1 MADLHSNNSF
11 DSNMGVGLGPA
22 FRSDLS
28 TDMTASPYT
37 TFSSRSFSSETMQ
50 TVSPQEIFGDSLGS
64 APPSTAMTNITT
76 PDMNESPL
84 FYTDSYT
91 TSPMFQSES
100 VPTQNDWYSLFP
112 EQELIQPARPSPPAA
127 TPELERTES
136 SESMARTS
144 SSDSHVILDNPL
156 HRRKSSVNGS
166 PVPGS
171 VNKSRRRREGP
182 LPPIKVDPN
191 DPVALKRARNTL
203 AARESR
209 QRKHD
214 HVQNLERQISELTSE
229 RDKWKTIALSL
240 GYTDTE

>member
-22 FRSDLS
+22 FRSDMS
-28 TDMTASPYT
+28 IDMTASPYT
-37 TFSSRSFSSETMQ
+37 TFSTRSFSSETMQ
-50 TVSPQEIFGDSLGS
+50 TVSPQDIFGDTLGS

-76 PDMNESPL
+76 PDMNESPYL
-84 FYTDSYT
+84 DSYN
-91 TSPMFQSES
+91 TSPMFQGES
-100 VPTQNDWYSLFP
+100 VPMQNDWFSLFP
-112 EQELIQPARPSPPAA
+112 EQELVQTQPSPPTA
-127 TPELERTES
+127 TPELERS
-136 SESMARTS
+136 NSAESMARTT
-144 SSDSHVILDNPL
+144 SSDSHLILDTPL

-166 PVPGS
+166 PVAGS
-171 VNKSRRRREGP
+171 VTKSRRRREGP
-182 LPPIKVDPN
+182 LPPIKVDPT

-214 HVQNLERQISELTSE
+214 HVQNLERQISDLTSE

-240 GYTDTE
+240 GYTDAE